1 MQINVSLI
9 KFQCGCVNS
18 FTDIVNAENIK
29 FLIKDFFSKYDQ
41 I

>member
-1 MQINVSLI
+1 MQINVSLN
-9 KFQCGCVNS
+9 KFQCGCVTS
-18 FTDIVNAENIK
+18 FTGIVNAESIK